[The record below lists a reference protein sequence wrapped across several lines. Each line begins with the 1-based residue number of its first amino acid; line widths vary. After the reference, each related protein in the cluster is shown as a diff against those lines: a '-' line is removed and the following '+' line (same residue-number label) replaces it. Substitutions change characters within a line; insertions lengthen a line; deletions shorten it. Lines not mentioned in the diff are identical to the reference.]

1 MPLSATSTNYSFF
14 NRTTRDS
21 DEHAESLQGW
31 DQTYD
36 QLSPGNFEG
45 RVVDIR
51 FKGLQIFRET
61 TNRAVA
67 QSGISWDGCFVV
79 GIPVAM
85 KGSCLFSRQVLTR
98 DSMLTFHSGQEFS
111 LTSPEE
117 FDIVALAIRK
127 EALLDTMYREGQENL
142 PGVFP
147 NTPTVMVADRQ
158 LLDELRN
165 CLLAIFDPSNFE
177 PSLLRYPQVQR
188 SMSSAIIGHLTEVLQ
203 ASNRA
208 PLPTRSFAGRCQ
220 VVREATDYAMTH
232 TSEPIT
238 VADLCQKLNISRR
251 MLNYCFQ
258 DALDI
263 NPVHYLRSLRL
274 NGVRRALRDPDGSGQ
289 QIRDI
294 AAKWGFWHLPRFAAE
309 YRALFGELPSDTLR
323 QTRQ

>member
-1 MPLSATSTNYSFF
+1 MPLSASSTTYSFF

-21 DEHAESLQGW
+21 DEHAESLLGW
-31 DQTYD
+31 EQTYN

-61 TNRAVA
+61 TNRSIA

-79 GIPVAM
+79 GIPVTM
-85 KGSCLFSRQVLTR
+85 RGGCLFSRQVLTR

-127 EALLDTMYREGQENL
+127 EALLDTMYPEGQESL
-142 PGVFP
+142 PSLFS
-147 NTPTVMVADRQ
+147 NTPTVMVADQNR
-158 LLDELRN
+158 LSELRN
-165 CLLAIFDPSNFE
+165 CLLAIFDPASFE

-188 SMSSAIIGHLTEVLQ
+188 AMSSAIIGHLTEVLQ

-238 VADLCQKLNISRR
+238 VAELCQKLNISRR

-263 NPVHYLRSLRL
+263 NPVQYLRSLRL

-323 QTRQ
+323 QTHQ